1 MTTETRN
8 TSTTDYYADR
18 ALRRAARAQ
27 YRAERRAARYAG
39 GGALVGGVALIAF
52 GVIIMLQ
59 NMGVVQLHNW
69 WALFILLPALGS
81 FAAAYGA
88 YRTNGGHFNSLVRGS
103 ILGGLIF
110 TTIACVF
117 LFNLDFSL
125 LLPAILIAAGVG
137 MLFNTVLPD

>member
-8 TSTTDYYADR
+8 TSTDYHADR

-39 GGALVGGVALIAF
+39 GGAFVGGVALIAF

-59 NMGVVQLHNW
+59 NMGIVQLHNW

-81 FAAAYGA
+81 YATAYGA
-88 YRTNGGHFNSLVRGS
+88 YRTNGGHLNAMVRGS
-103 ILGGLIF
+103 IFSGLVF
-110 TTIACVF
+110 TAIAAAF
-117 LFNLDFSL
+117 LFELNLSL
-125 LLPAILIAAGVG
+125 LLPAVLILAGVG
-137 MLFNTVLPD
+137 MLINTVLPD